1 MTISHETRPPA
12 AAATTLDFDLTRGV
26 VRTAL
31 PNGLTLLTKEVRHR
45 PLVSSMIW
53 YRVGSRH
60 EQLGLTGQSHFLE
73 HMLFKGTDR
82 YRKGEIDLI
91 TLQNGGANNAFTDTD
106 YTAYYFNFASDRWQA
121 ALEIEANRMVNNLF
135 EPDEYES
142 EKQVVE
148 EELRI
153 GLDGPWD
160 ALEQAFWATA
170 FQQHP
175 YHNPVIGWLDDLERM
190 TREDMVAYYRRWY
203 HPRNAVIVVVGDI
216 ETPQVIARVAEL
228 FGPLPAG
235 PEPATL
241 GIREQPQ
248 RGERR
253 VVVKKQTELER
264 LLVGWHAP
272 EVAHPDSY
280 ALQVLDA
287 LLGTGKT
294 SRLYKRLEERD
305 QSVTEFSVNYADRAD
320 PTLFT
325 VQAEVKPEHDLAA
338 VERAIYDEIEQVKR
352 HGVADAELAR
362 AKRLIQARFVLG
374 HEEIADQALALGYYE
389 TIYRFEYLAGLFPNI
404 DAVTADDVRRVAR
417 EYLTADKRTVGYLLD
432 EDESGTGFSLCGT
445 GQPAQT
451 EVCATEVAA

>member
-1 MTISHETRPPA
+1 MAISPDTPPA
-12 AAATTLDFDLTRGV
+12 PPAGALDFDLTRGV
-26 VRTAL
+26 VRTTL

-53 YRVGSRH
+53 YRVGSRN
-60 EQLGLTGQSHFLE
+60 EELGLTGQSHFLE

-106 YTAYYFNFASDRWQA
+106 YTGYYFNFASDRWQV

-160 ALEQAFWATA
+160 ALEQAFWAAA

-190 TREDMVAYYRRWY
+190 TREDMIAYYRRWY
-203 HPRNAVIVVVGDI
+203 HPRNAIIVVVGDV
-216 ETPQVIARVAEL
+216 ETPQVVARVEEL
-228 FGPLPAG
+228 FGPIPAG
-235 PEPATL
+235 PEPKPMRV
-241 GIREQPQ
+241 REQPQ

-253 VVVKKQTELER
+253 VVVKKQTELGR
-264 LLVGWHAP
+264 LMIGWHAP

-280 ALQVLDA
+280 ALQVLDT

-305 QSVTEFSVNYADRAD
+305 QSVTEFSVNYTDRAD

-325 VQAEVKPEHDLAA
+325 VNAEVKPEHTIAS
-338 VERAIYDEIEQVKR
+338 VEQAIYDEVEQIKQHSVT
-352 HGVADAELAR
+352 AEELAR
-362 AKRLIQARFVLG
+362 AKRLIKARFVLG
-374 HEEIADQALALGYYE
+374 HEEISDQATALGYYE
-389 TIYRFEYLAGLFPNI
+389 AIYRFEHLADLFPNI
-404 DAVTADDVRRVAR
+404 EAVSADDVRRVAR
-417 EYLTADKRTVGYLLD
+417 EYLTADKRTVGYLID
-432 EDESGTGFSLCGT
+432 EDESGTDGSLCSAD
-445 GQPAQT
+445 QPAQT
-451 EVCATEVAA
+451 AVCATEVAA

>member
-1 MTISHETRPPA
+1 MALSHLTPSAPVA
-12 AAATTLDFDLTRGV
+12 STLDFDLTRGV
-26 VRTAL
+26 VRTIL
-31 PNGLTLLTKEVRHR
+31 TNGLTLLTKEVRHR

-53 YRVGSRH
+53 YRVGSRN
-60 EQLGLTGQSHFLE
+60 EEFGLTGQSHFLE

-106 YTAYYFNFASDRWQA
+106 YTAYYFNFASDRWQV

-135 EPDEYES
+135 DPDEFES

-153 GLDGPWD
+153 GLDGPWE

-190 TREDMVAYYRRWY
+190 TREDLEAYYRRWY
-203 HPRNAVIVVVGDI
+203 HPRNAIIVVVGDI
-216 ETPQVIARVAEL
+216 DAQQVIARVEEL
-228 FGPLPAG
+228 FGTIPPG
-235 PEPATL
+235 PEPKPMCV
-241 GIREQPQ
+241 REQPQ

-253 VVVKKQTELER
+253 IIVKKQTELER
-264 LLVGWHAP
+264 LMMGWHAP

-294 SRLYKRLEERD
+294 SRLYKRLEEHD
-305 QSVTEFSVNYADRAD
+305 QSVTEFSVDYADRAD

-325 VQAEVKPEHDLAA
+325 VSAEIKPEHDIAS
-338 VERAIYDEIEQVKR
+338 VERAIEEEIERIKR
-352 HGVADAELAR
+352 ESVAPEELAR
-362 AKRLIQARFVLG
+362 AKRLIKARFVLG
-374 HEEIADQALALGYYE
+374 HEEISNQAIALGYYE
-389 TIYRFEYLAGLFPNI
+389 AIYRFEYLADLFANI
-404 DAVTADDVRRVAR
+404 EAVSTEDVRRVAR
-417 EYLTADKRTVGYLLD
+417 EYLRADRCTIGYLLD
-432 EDESGTGFSLCGT
+432 EDERE
-445 GQPAQT
+445 A
-451 EVCATEVAA
+451 EIEVAA